1 MIEMVEWECTLKC
14 NFRCKYC
21 TNGRNDCLDKP
32 IKEVTDLSILRNFL
46 CTIHTKFPKIEL
58 FIFGGEPLLHPKIN
72 EIVDI
77 LHEIDHP
84 FVIQTNGV
92 FLKNLKRDVPL
103 QISVHRTQIKDMEK
117 YLNNLKENLKNI
129 RAIDVMFTDESDI
142 LLAKKIKE
150 FFPKVKIAPV
160 ADFGLD
166 NRTDFLLSL
175 SKFNKYKKLFGDLF
189 EEGQRSYIW
198 EKNVRGLISSKGKP
212 CMYKDRY
219 VLYSPDLEE
228 YNCSHRLKTSVCL
241 FDRCFRM

>member
-1 MIEMVEWECTLKC
+1 MVEWECTLKC

-21 TNGRNDCLDKP
+21 TNGRNDCLKEP
-32 IKEVTDLSILRNFL
+32 IQEVTNLDVLRNFL
-46 CTIHTKFPKIEL
+46 TGIHEKYPKIEL
-58 FIFGGEPLLHPKIN
+58 FIFGGEPLLHPGIN
-72 EIVDI
+72 DMIDI
-77 LHEIDHP
+77 LHELNQP

-92 FLKNLKRDVPL
+92 FLKNLKRKCEV
-103 QISVHRTQIKDMEK
+103 QISVHRTQIKDIDR
-117 YLNNLKENLKNI
+117 YLQNLVNHINII
-129 RAIDVMFTDESDI
+129 RAIDVMFTHESDI

-175 SKFNKYKKLFGDLF
+175 EKFNKYKKLFKDLF
-189 EEGQRSYIW
+189 EEGKRSYIW

-212 CMYKDRY
+212 CVYKDRY
-219 VLYSPDLEE
+219 VLYAPDLQE
-228 YNCSHRLKTSVCL
+228 YNCSHRLKTSICP